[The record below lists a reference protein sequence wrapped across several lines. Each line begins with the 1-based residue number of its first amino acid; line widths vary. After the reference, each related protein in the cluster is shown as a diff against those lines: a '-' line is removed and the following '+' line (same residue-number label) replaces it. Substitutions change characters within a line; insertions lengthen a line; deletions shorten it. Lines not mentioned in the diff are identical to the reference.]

1 MESGEFFVH
10 ACTHFLYTF
19 KKVCTKRVQMPFFTK
34 NRYYYVNFFLEQKA

>member
-1 MESGEFFVH
+1 MESGEFFCARV
-10 ACTHFLYTF
+10 YTF

>member
-19 KKVCTKRVQMPFFTK
+19 KKVCTKRVQMLFF
-34 NRYYYVNFFLEQKA
+34 YQKSLLLC